1 MIEYKKN
8 DRGFIFLKDKIEL
21 STKNEKE
28 VLVKNVSHAKQFVRE
43 FGDKNKVKD
52 QYSNFNLTL
61 FSCDLDYDDKRLI
74 ISKLLNN
81 IENDI
86 ILYRGFDDLELT
98 NLLNKKL
105 NPYLDNFNKK
115 FNARIRKNSSIFDK
129 NKDLNKEKFKF
140 YLEELCN
147 FKLTTIYKLSGISK
161 SVVLSYFF
169 LEQKITIFDLFEL
182 TNIENF
188 VQQKKWGYVPEQKD
202 KDKEILKI
210 LKNISIFFKNVI

>member
-74 ISKLLNN
+74 I
-81 IENDI
+81 
-86 ILYRGFDDLELT
+86 
-98 NLLNKKL
+98 
-105 NPYLDNFNKK
+105 
-115 FNARIRKNSSIFDK
+115 
-129 NKDLNKEKFKF
+129 
-140 YLEELCN
+140 
-147 FKLTTIYKLSGISK
+147 
-161 SVVLSYFF
+161 FF
-169 LEQKITIFDLFEL
+169 
-182 TNIENF
+182 
-188 VQQKKWGYVPEQKD
+188 
-202 KDKEILKI
+202 
-210 LKNISIFFKNVI
+210 

>member
-1 MIEYKKN
+1 M
-8 DRGFIFLKDKIEL
+8 
-21 STKNEKE
+21 
-28 VLVKNVSHAKQFVRE
+28 SHAKQFVRE

-115 FNARIRKNSSIFDK
+115 FNARIRKICSIFDE
-129 NKDLNKEKFKF
+129 NKDLNKEKFEF

-210 LKNISIFFKNVI
+210 LKNISIFF